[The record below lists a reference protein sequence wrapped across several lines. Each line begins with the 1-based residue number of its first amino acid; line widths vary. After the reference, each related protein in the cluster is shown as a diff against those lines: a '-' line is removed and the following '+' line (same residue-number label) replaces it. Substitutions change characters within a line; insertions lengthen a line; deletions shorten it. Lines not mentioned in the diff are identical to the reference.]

1 MITRIEGELLAVND
15 GRVELSCPPH
25 TYELLIPAGDTQRL
39 SPRVGET
46 VRFHTLHFLESQGQ
60 GASYVPRLVGFQTP
74 DQRAF
79 FELFT
84 TVRGMGV
91 RKALRALQLPFETV
105 ADAIAA
111 KDTDVLVSLPEIG
124 KRTAETIIAEL
135 HDRVNQFMELK
146 PESRQPQTPEEK
158 QRAELINDAVT
169 VLTQLGES
177 KVHARQLVERALA
190 ADPTLETPDAVMEA
204 AFRLKELA

>member
-1 MITRIEGELLAVND
+1 MITRIEGELLAVDD
-15 GRVELSCPPH
+15 GRAELLCPPQ
-25 TYELLIPAGDTQRL
+25 TYEVLIPAGDTQRL
-39 SPRVGET
+39 SPRIGET
-46 VRFHTLHFLESQGQ
+46 VTFHTLHFLEGYGQ
-60 GASYVPRLVGFQTP
+60 GASYVPRLVGFQSK

-84 TVRGMGV
+84 TVKGMGV

-105 ADAIAA
+105 ADAIAS

-124 KRTAETIIAEL
+124 KRTAETIVAEL

-146 PESRQPQTPEEK
+146 PDAREARTPEDK

-169 VLTQLGES
+169 VLTQLGEP
-177 KVHARQLVERALA
+177 KMQARQLVERAVN
-190 ADPTLETPDAVMEA
+190 ADPTLETADAAVAA